1 MSRALGLVLA
11 ATLLAGCAAPGAPR
25 AAYATDEA
33 RAFVAARGRLGAL
46 RSAVAGERTQK
57 VRLEL
62 SAPYLPSKITARGAL
77 ALAPPDRLRMI
88 MIGPGGTTAM
98 DLWQQG
104 PRFRFA
110 IPALSRVVRGDASTP
125 ARERR
130 GLPVDF
136 LRWWMLDALSGQLVA
151 ARARGDD
158 LEILLR
164 EPARVTEAVLRKDGS
179 VTAHRTWLSVR
190 PDGTLDRFE
199 EEWVAA
205 TPATARGEHGEV
217 PPAGCMDATYRQ
229 RTTELE
235 VVATCESERTGISA
249 AALEDPDTTSSPV
262 APAPG
267 GGS

>member
-1 MSRALGLVLA
+1 MSRARGLVLA
-11 ATLLAGCAAPGAPR
+11 VASLAGCAAPVAPR
-25 AAYATDEA
+25 SADAAADA
-33 RAFVAARGRLGAL
+33 RAFVAARDRLAAL
-46 RSAVAGERTQK
+46 RAAVAGERTQK

-62 SAPYLPSKITARGAL
+62 SAPYLPSKIAARGAI

-98 DLWQQG
+98 DLWQEG

-136 LRWWMLDALSGQLVA
+136 LRWWMLDALSGELVA
-151 ARARGDD
+151 ARAQGDD

-179 VTAHRTWLSVR
+179 VTAHRTWLGVR

-199 EEWVAA
+199 EEWVTA
-205 TPATARGEHGEV
+205 TPAKARGEHGEV

-229 RTTELE
+229 RTIELE

-249 AALEDPDTTSSPV
+249 AALADPDAATGPE